1 MAQNQAHRL
10 SDVDIMESETGRD
23 TLEILRA
30 LPLFRHLDDDALAEL
45 GRELTWF
52 ALPGGASLFEQGDTS
67 DAFFVLKS
75 GSVGAFR
82 NDADGQPRLVGV
94 VAAGETV
101 GEVGLIVDMPRSAS
115 VRALRDSELLRLS
128 REDFE
133 RLINHHPKAMLAMAR
148 IAVRRQSTANEEGV
162 SSTPRTFAVLRH
174 DAGVDVQGFA
184 NEFVKMLGAI
194 GTCTMIDGQSG
205 RGHLSS
211 WFNEIE
217 ARTRFVV
224 YVADADDNWQA
235 LCVRQADCLLLLA
248 NAADTPQ
255 AWPPSACA
263 DASTALSR
271 PRHLIMLHPGKL
283 IDGAARRWLS
293 KTPGIPH
300 HHVRDAHDVRR
311 IARLLTGRS
320 LNLVL
325 SGGGARGF
333 TQIGIVRALRESGM
347 EIDCVGG
354 TSIGGI
360 IGAGVA
366 LEWTDEEMFE
376 NFRQSFVVGRPLS
389 DYTLPL
395 VALTR
400 GYRVTRLLKE
410 QYGERDITDMPLPFF
425 CCSSNLSTGA
435 LDTHRSGPVWLWLRA
450 SCAIPGVLPPVC
462 HRGQV
467 YVDGAVINNLPTD
480 IMHALQ
486 PGTIAAVDIGADDA
500 LYTTIEEFYTPP
512 IWKLLFEFG
521 RGQRPGIFDVLI
533 RSGMV
538 NAEIASTERRQ
549 LAGLLF
555 EPPVREIG
563 LLSWKAYEYAV
574 ESGYQY
580 ALRLIESQR
589 DCLKQEVTQGF

>member
-1 MAQNQAHRL
+1 
-10 SDVDIMESETGRD
+10 MESEAGRD

-30 LPLFRHLDDDALAEL
+30 LPLFRQLDDAALTEL
-45 GRELTWF
+45 SLELTWF
-52 ALPGGASLFEQGDTS
+52 ALPGGSSLFEQGDPS
-67 DAFFVLKS
+67 DALYVLKS

-82 NDADGQPRLVGV
+82 NDEHGNAQLVGV

-101 GEVGLIVDMPRSAS
+101 GEVGMMVDMPRNAS

-128 REDFE
+128 RNDFE
-133 RLINHHPKAMLAMAR
+133 RLVNHHPRAMLAMAR
-148 IAVRRQSTANEEGV
+148 LAVRRLSTRDEDASMGA
-162 SSTPRTFAVLRH
+162 PRTFAVLRH
-174 DAGVDVQGFA
+174 DPGVDVHAFA
-184 NEFVKMLGAI
+184 DEFIKMLNAFGS
-194 GTCTMIDGQSG
+194 CVMIDRQTGL
-205 RGHLSS
+205 GHLSS

-224 YVADADDNWQA
+224 YVADADDDWQA

-248 NAADTPQ
+248 NAADSPQ
-255 AWPPSACA
+255 AWAAGACA
-263 DASTALSR
+263 DASTSLSR
-271 PRHLIMLHPGKL
+271 PRHLILLHEGTL
-283 IDGAARRWLS
+283 IQGAARRWLAKS
-293 KTPGIPH
+293 PGIPH

-311 IARLLTGRS
+311 VARLLTARS
-320 LNLVL
+320 LSLVL

-333 TQIGIVRALRESGM
+333 TQIGIVRALREAGM

-354 TSIGGI
+354 TSIGAI

-366 LEWTDEEMFE
+366 LEWSDEEMFE
-376 NFRQSFVVGRPLS
+376 NYRKSFVLGRPLN

-400 GYRVTRLLKE
+400 GRRVSRLLRE
-410 QYGERDITDMPLPFF
+410 QYDDRDITDLPLPFF
-425 CCSSNLSTGA
+425 CCSSNLSSGQ
-435 LDTHRSGPVWLWLRA
+435 LETHREGPLWLWLRA
-450 SCAIPGVLPPVC
+450 SSAIPGVLPPVC
-462 HRGQV
+462 HHGHV

-480 IMHALQ
+480 IMHGIQ
-486 PGTIAAVDIGADDA
+486 PGAIAAVDIGADDA
-500 LYTTIEEFYTPP
+500 LHTTIEEYHTPP

-538 NAEIASTERRQ
+538 NAELASAERRQ
-549 LAGLLF
+549 LASLLL

-563 LLSWKAYEYAV
+563 LLNWKAYEFAV

-580 ALRLIESQR
+580 ALRVIGSQR
-589 DCLKQEVTQGF
+589 DRLHEEVPRRV

>member
-1 MAQNQAHRL
+1 
-10 SDVDIMESETGRD
+10 
-23 TLEILRA
+23 
-30 LPLFRHLDDDALAEL
+30 
-45 GRELTWF
+45 LTWF
-52 ALPGGASLFEQGDTS
+52 ALPGGASLFEQGDAS
-67 DAFFVLKS
+67 DAFYVLKS

-82 NDADGQPRLVGV
+82 SDANGQPRLVGV

-133 RLINHHPKAMLAMAR
+133 RLVNHHPKAMLAMAR
-148 IAVRRQSTANEEGV
+148 IAVRRHSTAPAEGI
-162 SSTPRTFAVLRH
+162 SSAPRTFAVLRH
-174 DAGVDVQGFA
+174 DAGVDVHAFA
-184 NEFVKMLGAI
+184 DEFVKMLGVI
-194 GTCTMIDGQSG
+194 GSCTMINRETGL
-205 RGHLSS
+205 GHLSS
-211 WFNEIE
+211 WFNEVE

-224 YVADADDNWQA
+224 YVADADDEWQA

-248 NAADTPQ
+248 NAADSPQ
-255 AWPPSACA
+255 VWPVGACA
-263 DASTALSR
+263 DASSALSR
-271 PRHLIMLHPGKL
+271 PRNLILLHPGKL
-283 IDGAARRWLS
+283 IDGAARRWLN

-300 HHVRDAHDVRR
+300 HHVRDEHDIRR
-311 IARLLTGRS
+311 VARLLTGRS
-320 LNLVL
+320 LSLVL

-333 TQIGIVRALRESGM
+333 TQIGIVRALREAGM

-354 TSIGGI
+354 TSIGAI

-366 LEWTDEEMFE
+366 LEWSDEEMFE
-376 NFRQSFVVGRPLS
+376 NYRQSFVVGRPLT

-400 GYRVTRLLKE
+400 GRRVSNLLRQ
-410 QYGERDITDMPLPFF
+410 QYGARDITDLPLPYF
-425 CCSSNLSTGA
+425 CCSSNLSTGE
-435 LDTHRSGPVWLWLRA
+435 LETHRDGPLWLWLRA

-486 PGTIAAVDIGADDA
+486 PGAIAAVDIGADDA
-500 LYTTIEEFYTPP
+500 LHTTVEEYHTPP

-538 NAEIASTERRQ
+538 NAEIASAERRQ
-549 LAGLLF
+549 LASLLL

-563 LLSWKAYEYAV
+563 LLSWKSYEYAV

-580 ALRLIESQR
+580 ALRVIGSQR
-589 DCLKQEVTQGF
+589 DRLHEEVPRRV